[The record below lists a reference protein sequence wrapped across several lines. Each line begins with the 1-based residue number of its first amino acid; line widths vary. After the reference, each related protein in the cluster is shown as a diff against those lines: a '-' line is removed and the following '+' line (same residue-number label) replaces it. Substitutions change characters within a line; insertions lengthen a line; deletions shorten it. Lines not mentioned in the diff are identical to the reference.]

1 MYNVFQLAYSTETL
15 KKNTLKNKTPKNF
28 FQNSTPKN
36 SQKTTKYQKNS
47 NYATFKFFFLVFE
60 HSFLPKLLIRLIQKW
75 GVKMHI
81 TLENGSQ
88 KNKNNDPLEVLSS
101 SS

>member
-36 SQKTTKYQKNS
+36 SQKKQI
-47 NYATFKFFFLVFE
+47 
-60 HSFLPKLLIRLIQKW
+60 PKK
-75 GVKMHI
+75 
-81 TLENGSQ
+81 
-88 KNKNNDPLEVLSS
+88 
-101 SS
+101 